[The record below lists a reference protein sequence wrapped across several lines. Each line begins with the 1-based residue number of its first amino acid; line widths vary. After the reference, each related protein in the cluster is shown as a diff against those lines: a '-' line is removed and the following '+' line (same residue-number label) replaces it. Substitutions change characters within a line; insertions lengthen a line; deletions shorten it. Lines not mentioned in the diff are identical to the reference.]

1 VRGPYDRTVTQL
13 DAPPSDAPGSRSA
26 DALLGDAYANDRS
39 RVFHS
44 WSAQGALDPTVIA
57 GALGSKFWDDTGR
70 AWIDFTSMLVN
81 MNLGHQ
87 HPKLVQ
93 AIKDQADRL
102 CMVAPPFANDQRSEA
117 ARLIVDRANREG
129 AGGRFEP
136 GHSEPGHFE
145 KVFFTNAGA
154 EAVENAVRLAKGYT
168 GRMKVLSAYR
178 SYHGGTALTV
188 GLTGEP
194 RRLEN
199 EPSVPGLVKFW
210 GPYPYRSAFHSTSP
224 EEETERALTH
234 LRDTIVMEGTNKV
247 AAIVLESVVGTNGI
261 LIPTPGYLEG
271 VRTICDEFGI
281 VWIADEVMAGFGRT
295 GEWFAWQHW
304 DAQPD
309 LIAFAKGVNSGYVP
323 LGGVVISGDIARA
336 YEERVFPGGLT
347 YSGHPLACASA
358 VASINI
364 FEEEGVLAHAR
375 HLGDDVIG
383 PALRDMAAG
392 HPSVGEVRGLGV
404 FWALELVA
412 DPTSRAP
419 ASAAT
424 VGAVVAE
431 CKRNG
436 LWPLAAG
443 NRIHVVPPCT
453 IPDDLAREGLAIL
466 DAALAVADAALS

>member
-1 VRGPYDRTVTQL
+1 VTQI
-13 DAPPSDAPGSRSA
+13 DDRPAPTTSP
-26 DALLGDAYANDRS
+26 LLRDAYANDRA

-57 GALGSKFWDDTGR
+57 GALGSKFWDPDGNE
-70 AWIDFTSMLVN
+70 WIDFTSMLVN

-87 HPKLVQ
+87 HPKLLQ
-93 AIKDQADRL
+93 AIKDQVDTL

-117 ARLIVDRANREG
+117 ARLIVEKANLGRDG
-129 AGGRFEP
+129 AARQGGGVEP
-136 GHSEPGHFE
+136 HFE

-168 GRMKVLSAYR
+168 RRMKVLSAYR
-178 SYHGGTALTV
+178 SYHGGTALSV

-210 GPYPYRSAFHSTSP
+210 GPYPYRSAFHSASP
-224 EEETERALTH
+224 EEETERALAH
-234 LRDTIVMEGTNKV
+234 LRDTIVMEGADKV
-247 AAIVLESVVGTNGI
+247 AAIILESVVGTNGI
-261 LIPTPGYLEG
+261 LVPPPGYLEG
-271 VRTICDEFGI
+271 VRALCDEFGI

-295 GEWFAWQHW
+295 GQWFAWQNW

-309 LIAFAKGVNSGYVP
+309 LICFAKGVNSGYVP
-323 LGGVVISGDIARA
+323 LGGVVISSAIAHA
-336 YEERVFPGGLT
+336 YDDRVYPGGLT

-364 FEEEGVLAHAR
+364 FDEDDVLAQAR
-375 HLGDDVIG
+375 RLGDDVIG
-383 PALRDMAAG
+383 PALRDLAAR

-404 FWALELVA
+404 FWAVELVT
-412 DPTSRAP
+412 DRTTREP
-419 ASAAT
+419 ASPAT
-424 VGAVVAE
+424 VAAVVAG
-431 CKRNG
+431 CKANG
-436 LWPLAAG
+436 MWPLSAA

-466 DAALAVADAALS
+466 DAALDVADAAM